1 MNLTKKE
8 QAEASEVYETWLNS
22 YLNGDVKTYDSYF
35 DDRYR
40 FIGSTSNEDFLNRND
55 TTRFFEVTADQL
67 AGKVE
72 IRNNRRTLEKFDEL
86 IFITDLFD
94 AYFLNGNNWEYY
106 EKFRFT
112 SILKKT
118 NDDWRFV
125 YQHFSTPDSKA
136 QEGET
141 IGTEQ
146 IAAENLM
153 LREAV
158 KRRTTELEQK
168 NRELAIEAATE
179 RVRTQAMAMQH
190 PDDLDRVN
198 KEILNQLN
206 LLQIPGL
213 TGVTFYLVNENG
225 WVNAWD
231 FSSPGNMGNQ
241 NSYSLQFDFKK
252 YEMMGEPFQ
261 ILLQT
266 DLNYFVADYPLEK
279 LKKAVYELEE
289 INPAVASVF
298 REALAGGALTHQWTA
313 CARISNGLLGVDL
326 VIPPSGDTKTIVLKM
341 AAAFNQAYTR
351 FLDLQKAESQAREAQ
366 IEAALERV
374 RSRTMGMRY
383 SRDLQEV
390 VSVLYE
396 QLDALGLA
404 DWGCSIMIFD
414 ENANRIENWVA
425 EATGSDLNCYIV
437 EGHRHP
443 VYEKL
448 WQYWKQQGQPM
459 MLHHTDEVKWDF
471 DKYWLYET
479 GFKALPEEVKRSVL
493 NEREVFLY
501 YTSMSHGLLSAAG
514 YVELPDEKVAI
525 LQRFAKVFN
534 QTYTRFIDLQKA
546 EAQAR
551 ESQIQLAL
559 ERVRART
566 MAMQRSEELADVALV
581 LFQQVKQL
589 GIETWSTGFNVWLE
603 GETSYIDWVV
613 STAEGRFMEPYTV
626 DLTAHPFFLEISK
639 AKKRGDDFF
648 MIEAEGETL
657 AETYRL
663 LFKMAKIQ
671 FEDLLNAG
679 FQMPEHQ
686 INHYVFGKQVSLMF
700 ITFDPCPEA
709 HDIFKRLGKA
719 FEQTYT
725 RFLDLQKAEAQ
736 AREAQNEL
744 ALERVRARAMA
755 MQSSDELRETVL
767 VINEQLH
774 QLGFEPKA
782 CNIIIIDKDTGNSQ
796 YWVSGF
802 SKDIYP
808 VSYHVPY
815 LEHPYYEALLQ
826 PWRQGKQYL
835 VYEYTEEKKPGFDEI
850 FFVKTEFRNMPD
862 EVKEL
867 MIGLKTVK
875 LSTAYFSHGAIQVLG
890 SDALSEEKAIILKRF
905 TKVFEQTYTRFL
917 DLQKAEAQARE
928 AQIEA
933 ALEKVRSRSLAM
945 HTPNELGEV
954 VTVIVE
960 KLTDLGVVL
969 DANGVVLCTYFAD
982 SKDVLHWIVSP
993 DFKMAGSYLLPW
1005 FDHPIFREA
1014 WESKESG
1021 DTYFSKAYSIE
1032 DKNSFFEYAFEHS
1045 DYRYFPEDFK
1055 QWVFQNDKHIL
1066 SFAWQKNS
1074 AILIPSHTGVVPTE
1088 YEAAILKRFA
1098 KVFEQAYTRF
1108 LDLQKVEAQ
1117 AREAQIEAA
1126 LERVRSKAMSMHNS
1140 EDLAATIGAFY
1151 RELEQFSITPRRCGV
1166 GLLQKNRLAELSTMN
1181 TVEQGNSIE
1190 IIGKLK
1196 MEGHWVLDGVYDNW
1210 ILQKEFHPVLRGN
1223 EIKEYNQ
1230 LLRPQ
1235 IAFPEYPN
1243 NLVQYGYFFFF
1254 PEGGVYAWTEKEM
1267 KEDELKIYRR
1277 FTTVLSLTY
1286 KRYKD
1291 LKDAEANAREAVR
1304 RASLDR
1310 VRAEIASMR
1319 TMDDLQRIT
1328 PIIWH
1333 ELTVLGVPFVR
1344 CGVFIMNEMT
1354 EHVQVYLST
1363 PDGRSLA
1370 VLDLPF
1376 NSSELTLNSV
1386 NHWRQGIIFKTH
1398 WNKQEFLNFMQ
1409 SMIKLG
1415 QVSNQ
1420 KTYQGAAEP
1429 PESLDLHFVPFK
1441 QGMLYVGNTSS
1452 LEKEALELV
1461 KSLAESFSIAY
1472 ARYEDFRQLES
1483 AKNQIEKT
1491 FTDLKAAQAQ
1501 LIQAEKM
1508 ASLGELT
1515 AGIAHEIQNPLNFVN
1530 NFSEISNEL
1539 VEELKGERIKDKGE
1553 RDEELEGELL
1563 NDISQNLEKIN
1574 HHGKRAADIVKGM
1587 LQHSRTSSGVKEPTD
1602 INALADEYLRLAY
1615 HGLRAKDKSFNAKM
1629 NTNFDETIGKIN
1641 VIPQDI
1647 GRVILNLITNA
1658 FYVVDEKKKRL
1669 KDGYEPIVSVSTKRI
1684 DNQIFISVKDNGNGI
1699 PKHILDKIFQ
1709 PFFTTKPTGQG
1720 TGLGLSLSYDIV
1732 KAHGGTI
1739 SVEST
1744 ENEGSEFIIQIPF
1757 S

>member
-8 QAEASEVYETWLNS
+8 QADVSEVYEIWLNS
-22 YLNGDVKTYDSYF
+22 YLTGDVKTYDSYF

-72 IRNNRRTLEKFDEL
+72 IRNNRRTLEKFDDL

-190 PDDLDRVN
+190 PDDLDKVN

-261 ILLQT
+261 ILRQT

-279 LKKAVYELEE
+279 LEKAVYELEE

-298 REALAGGALTHQWTA
+298 REALAGGALNHQWTA

-326 VIPPSGDTKTIVLKM
+326 VSLPSGDTKTIVLKM

-351 FLDLQKAESQAREAQ
+351 FLDLQKAEKQAKEAQ
-366 IEAALERV
+366 IETALEKV
-374 RSRTMGMRY
+374 RSRTMAMQKSEELLDLVKKIY
-383 SRDLQEV
+383 SEIEPFG
-390 VSVLYE
+390 VSTTGITI
-396 QLDALGLA
+396 AL
-404 DWGCSIMIFD
+404 FRED
-414 ENANRIENWVA
+414 ENAIENWFA
-425 EATGSDLNCYIV
+425 DNLHSDLLQSYKVVGQKNKVFKQIWEDWKNKNPQRKVYLEGPDKKGYDNYILT
-437 EGHRHP
+437 E
-443 VYEKL
+443 
-448 WQYWKQQGQPM
+448 
-459 MLHHTDEVKWDF
+459 TD
-471 DKYWLYET
+471 YRQ
-479 GFKALPEEVKRSVL
+479 LPEELKEEIHSHKTVCFTFTYFKYGYFESVDL
-493 NEREVFLY
+493 TIPAEENAKI
-501 YTSMSHGLLSAAG
+501 LL
-514 YVELPDEKVAI
+514 
-525 LQRFAKVFN
+525 RFAKVFE
-534 QTYTRFIDLQKA
+534 QTYTRFLDLQKA

-559 ERVRART
+559 ERLRART
-566 MAMQRSEELADVALV
+566 MAMQHSDELADASFV
-581 LFQQVKQL
+581 LDSQVRSL
-589 GIETWSTGFNVWLE
+589 GIKTRGCAFNIYNDNESTEWFSSEAGTMPTYKTPRENIFLRYYEAGQSGKIMHIEEFE
-603 GETSYIDWVV
+603 GETC
-613 STAEGRFMEPYTV
+613 
-626 DLTAHPFFLEISK
+626 
-639 AKKRGDDFF
+639 
-648 MIEAEGETL
+648 
-657 AETYRL
+657 
-663 LFKMAKIQ
+663 
-671 FEDLLNAG
+671 
-679 FQMPEHQ
+679 
-686 INHYVFGKQVSLMF
+686 INHYDYLCTLPVMGDALRKMKESGGSFPLRQIDHVIYFKYGYLLF
-700 ITFDPCPEA
+700 ITLEHVPEA
-709 HDIFKRLGKA
+709 HDIFKRFA
-719 FEQTYT
+719 
-725 RFLDLQKAEAQ
+725 
-736 AREAQNEL
+736 N
-744 ALERVRARAMA
+744 
-755 MQSSDELRETVL
+755 
-767 VINEQLH
+767 
-774 QLGFEPKA
+774 
-782 CNIIIIDKDTGNSQ
+782 
-796 YWVSGF
+796 
-802 SKDIYP
+802 
-808 VSYHVPY
+808 
-815 LEHPYYEALLQ
+815 
-826 PWRQGKQYL
+826 
-835 VYEYTEEKKPGFDEI
+835 
-850 FFVKTEFRNMPD
+850 
-862 EVKEL
+862 
-867 MIGLKTVK
+867 
-875 LSTAYFSHGAIQVLG
+875 
-890 SDALSEEKAIILKRF
+890 
-905 TKVFEQTYTRFL
+905 VFEQTYTRFL

-1021 DTYFSKAYSIE
+1021 DTYFSKAYSVE

-1045 DYRYFPEDFK
+1045 DYRHFPEDFK

-1088 YEAAILKRFA
+1088 DEAAILKRFA

-1108 LDLQKVEAQ
+1108 LDLQRAETQ

-1126 LERVRSKAMSMHNS
+1126 LERVRSKAMSMHSS
-1140 EDLAATIGAFY
+1140 EDLAATIGVFY

-1181 TVEQGNSIE
+1181 TMEQGNSIE

-1223 EIKEYNQ
+1223 EIKEYNR

-1235 IAFPEYPN
+1235 VAFPEYPN
-1243 NLVQYGYFFFF
+1243 DSAQFGYFFFF
-1254 PEGGVYAWTEKEM
+1254 PEGGVYAWTPKEM
-1267 KEDELKIYRR
+1267 KEDELNIYRR
-1277 FTTVLSLTY
+1277 FTKVLSLTY

-1291 LKDAEANAREAVR
+1291 LKDAEANVLEAVR

-1319 TMDDLQRIT
+1319 TVDDLQRIT

-1333 ELTVLGVPFVR
+1333 ELTMLGIPFVR
-1344 CGVFIMNEMT
+1344 CGVFIIDEST
-1354 EHVQVYLST
+1354 EHIQVHLSS
-1363 PDGRSLA
+1363 PDGSALGA
-1370 VLDLPF
+1370 LDLPF

-1398 WNKQEFLNFMQ
+1398 WNKQEFLNFMH

-1420 KTYQGAAEP
+1420 ETYQGAAQP
-1429 PESLDLHFVPFK
+1429 PESLHLHFVPFK
-1441 QGMLYVGNTSS
+1441 QGMLYVGNTSP

-1472 ARYEDFRQLES
+1472 ARYEDFRQLEL

-1491 FTDLKAAQAQ
+1491 FTVLKAAQAQ

-1539 VEELKGERIKDKGE
+1539 VDEMKEELAVGNMQSANEIVEDIK
-1553 RDEELEGELL
+1553 
-1563 NDISQNLEKIN
+1563 QNLQKIN

-1587 LQHSRTSSGVKEPTD
+1587 LQHSRTSSGQKEPTD

-1629 NTNFDETIGKIN
+1629 NTDFDETIGKIN
-1641 VIPQDI
+1641 IIPQDI

-1658 FYVVDEKKKRL
+1658 FYVVDEKKKL
-1669 KDGYEPIVSVSTKRI
+1669 SNDGYDPVVSVSTKKMNNLI
-1684 DNQIFISVKDNGNGI
+1684 SISVKDNGNGI

-1720 TGLGLSLSYDIV
+1720 TGLGLSLAYDIV
-1732 KAHGGTI
+1732 KAHGGELK
-1739 SVEST
+1739 VET
-1744 ENEGSEFIIQIPF
+1744 KEGEGSTFTILIPVEQ
-1757 S
+1757 

>member
-1 MNLTKKE
+1 MQKE
-8 QAEASEVYETWLNS
+8 NNQLQAVRKVYEIYWDSYLLGDAEAFATTLDDTFEMIGTSETEVCHT
-22 YLNGDVKTYDSYF
+22 KTDGI
-35 DDRYR
+35 R
-40 FIGSTSNEDFLNRND
+40 FLKAQIQ
-55 TTRFFEVTADQL
+55 EVV
-67 AGKVE
+67 GKVE
-72 IRNNRRTLEKFDEL
+72 MRNRQIDVAPV
-86 IFITDLFD
+86 D
-94 AYFLNGNNWEYY
+94 A
-106 EKFRFT
+106 
-112 SILKKT
+112 
-118 NDDWRFV
+118 
-125 YQHFSTPDSKA
+125 
-136 QEGET
+136 
-141 IGTEQ
+141 
-146 IAAENLM
+146 LM
-153 LREAV
+153 
-158 KRRTTELEQK
+158 
-168 NRELAIEAATE
+168 
-179 RVRTQAMAMQH
+179 
-190 PDDLDRVN
+190 
-198 KEILNQLN
+198 
-206 LLQIPGL
+206 
-213 TGVTFYLVNENG
+213 LVNEQCDIYV
-225 WVNAWD
+225 WIE
-231 FSSPGNMGNQ
+231 Q
-241 NSYSLQFDFKK
+241 NWNFYS
-252 YEMMGEPFQ
+252 
-261 ILLQT
+261 
-266 DLNYFVADYPLEK
+266 K
-279 LKKAVYELEE
+279 L
-289 INPAVASVF
+289 
-298 REALAGGALTHQWTA
+298 
-313 CARISNGLLGVDL
+313 RISTLLKETEEGW
-326 VIPPSGDTKTIVLKM
+326 K
-341 AAAFNQAYTR
+341 
-351 FLDLQKAESQAREAQ
+351 
-366 IEAALERV
+366 
-374 RSRTMGMRY
+374 
-383 SRDLQEV
+383 V
-390 VSVLYE
+390 V
-396 QLDALGLA
+396 QQH
-404 DWGCSIMIFD
+404 
-414 ENANRIENWVA
+414 
-425 EATGSDLNCYIV
+425 GS
-437 EGHRHP
+437 
-443 VYEKL
+443 
-448 WQYWKQQGQPM
+448 
-459 MLHHTDEVKWDF
+459 
-471 DKYWLYET
+471 
-479 GFKALPEEVKRSVL
+479 
-493 NEREVFLY
+493 
-501 YTSMSHGLLSAAG
+501 
-514 YVELPDEKVAI
+514 LPDM
-525 LQRFAKVFN
+525 
-534 QTYTRFIDLQKA
+534 
-546 EAQAR
+546 
-551 ESQIQLAL
+551 
-559 ERVRART
+559 RV
-566 MAMQRSEELADVALV
+566 Q
-581 LFQQVKQL
+581 
-589 GIETWSTGFNVWLE
+589 
-603 GETSYIDWVV
+603 
-613 STAEGRFMEPYTV
+613 
-626 DLTAHPFFLEISK
+626 
-639 AKKRGDDFF
+639 
-648 MIEAEGETL
+648 EGETL
-657 AETYRL
+657 AID
-663 LFKMAKIQ
+663 KISR
-671 FEDLLNAG
+671 ENVELRDAIKRATTEL
-679 FQMPEHQ
+679 EHKNRELQ
-686 INHYVFGKQVSLMF
+686 I
-700 ITFDPCPEA
+700 EA
-709 HDIFKRLGKA
+709 
-719 FEQTYT
+719 
-725 RFLDLQKAEAQ
+725 
-736 AREAQNEL
+736 

-755 MQSSDELRETVL
+755 MQNSSELSEL
-767 VINEQLH
+767 VARV
-774 QLGFEPKA
+774 FEELVGLDFSLTRA
-782 CNIIIIDKDTGNSQ
+782 YIYIIDPDSLSLEAWTFNTEIGGIPESFHIQ
-796 YWVSGF
+796 YL
-802 SKDIYP
+802 D
-808 VSYHVPY
+808 
-815 LEHPYYEALLQ
+815 LPYYKAMIEAWKVQ
-826 PWRQGKQYL
+826 EKKM
-835 VYEYTEEKKPGFDEI
+835 VYELSGEEKKETDRVLFSE
-850 FFVKTEFRNMPD
+850 
-862 EVKEL
+862 
-867 MIGLKTVK
+867 
-875 LSTAYFSHGAIQVLG
+875 TAYKNLPEAVKKGMASVDKVFLSFSFNHFGAIQTGGLEPL
-890 SDALSEEKAIILKRF
+890 SDEKLEIFNRF
-905 TKVFEQTYTRFL
+905 GNVFDLTYTRFN
-917 DLQKAEAQARE
+917 DLKQAEAQARE

-1021 DTYFSKAYSIE
+1021 DAYFSKAYSVE
-1032 DKNSFFEYAFEHS
+1032 DKNSFFEYAFEYS

-1108 LDLQKVEAQ
+1108 LDLKKAEAQ

-1126 LERVRSKAMSMHNS
+1126 LERVRGKAMAMHSS
-1140 EDLAATIGAFY
+1140 EDLAAAIRVFY
-1151 RELEQFSITPRRCGV
+1151 LEMKGLSVTPRRLGV
-1166 GLLQKNRLAELSTMN
+1166 GLVSRKNRIAEISSMN
-1181 TVEQGNSIE
+1181 TTEKGESMEVL
-1190 IIGKLK
+1190 GKLE
-1196 MEGHWVLDGVYDNW
+1196 MTGHPVLDGIYDHW
-1210 ILQKEFHPVLRGN
+1210 LLQKEYHPVLRGN
-1223 EIKEYNQ
+1223 EIREYYT
-1230 LLRPQ
+1230 LIRPH
-1235 IAFPEYPN
+1235 IAYPDYPTDA
-1243 NLVQYGYFFFF
+1243 VQFGYFFPFT
-1254 PEGGVYAWTEKEM
+1254 EGSIYAWTEQELH
-1267 KEDELKIYRR
+1267 EDELKIYRK
-1277 FTTVLSLTY
+1277 FTSVLSLTY

-1291 LKDAEANAREAVR
+1291 LKDAEANAHEAVR

-1333 ELTVLGVPFVR
+1333 ELTVLGIPFVR
-1344 CGVFIMNEMT
+1344 CGVFIMNEIT
-1354 EHVQVYLST
+1354 EHIQVYLSA

-1370 VLDLPF
+1370 ALDLPF

-1629 NTNFDETIGKIN
+1629 DANFDETIGKIN

-1732 KAHGGTI
+1732 KAHGGEIKVNTK
-1739 SVEST
+1739 ST
-1744 ENEGSEFIIQIPF
+1744 LSLTDGENEGTEFTIILPA
-1757 S
+1757 